1 MPNAKHRLVVDTNLW
16 VSLLLTK
23 DFSKFDPILFGQ
35 RVTLLF
41 SQELLDEFVKVARR
55 PKFRRYFTVNDLQK
69 LLTGIGQK
77 AEFITVKSVVDSCR
91 DPKDNFLL
99 ALSQDGQATHL
110 LTGDKDLL
118 ILRKYQQTEME
129 SSPEPTFPPSVF
141 LKAPFRQLTERWP
154 CRARPIDR

>member
-35 RVTLLF
+35 QAMLLF

-55 PKFRRYFTVNDLQK
+55 PKFRRYFTMGDLQQ
-69 LLTGIGQK
+69 LLSTIGQR
-77 AEFITVKSVVDSCR
+77 AEFITVDAVVDTCR

-99 ALSQDGQATHL
+99 ALCQDGQATHL

-118 ILRKYQQTEME
+118 IMHKHQQTEILTIAQYI
-129 SSPEPTFPPSVF
+129 SSVSRLPT
-141 LKAPFRQLTERWP
+141 
-154 CRARPIDR
+154 